1 MSKRLHTP
9 FKKNKNS
16 FTSKIVNNEEVT
28 PITKKTKKTP
38 IIKMEVDEVNDS
50 L

>member
-16 FTSKIVNNEEVT
+16 FTSKIVNKEEVT

-38 IIKMEVDEVNDS
+38 SIKLEVDEDND
-50 L
+50 